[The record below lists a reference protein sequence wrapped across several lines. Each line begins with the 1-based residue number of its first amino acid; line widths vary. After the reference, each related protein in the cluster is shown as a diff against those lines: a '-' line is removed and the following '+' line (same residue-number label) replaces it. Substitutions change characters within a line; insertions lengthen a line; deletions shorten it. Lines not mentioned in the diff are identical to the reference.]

1 MLRARRQRGT
11 LSSASA
17 PAAQFQRVI
26 AAAQVHLIEFDD
38 SSDEVLL
45 LLFLSSLRSSLPL
58 QVVCQRVYSHRD
70 QVLDIVASPTST
82 QQFISAHTGDEGT
95 HGCTLWSM
103 QDLHSAV
110 VMTLTSPLEAL
121 ATFPDALAGNR
132 KHLQIPCAARSVTFP
147 PS

>member
-11 LSSASA
+11 SASA
-17 PAAQFQRVI
+17 PAAQVQRVI
-26 AAAQVHLIEFDD
+26 AAPQVHLIEFDD
-38 SSDEVLL
+38 SSDEVRLY
-45 LLFLSSLRSSLPL
+45 LFSSSLRSSLPL